1 MGFTFLSPVVNGEV
15 PKSLFWGLLHSH
27 GLPMS
32 VFSCCPFYSEE
43 KVAPHEAAFS
53 PQRNPVP
60 SHPLCPMSS
69 VSAWSTAAAVRG
81 TTARARHESPVIS
94 AEIDDEV
101 LDFSA
106 VFPVDT
112 EFYLFPEKVRG
123 EKAVPSFDVPCPV
136 LSFLMRILE
145 IYGAGFFKTA
155 GLSCPSTI

>member
-1 MGFTFLSPVVNGEV
+1 MVRFFHLISSVSIHLKRTGIQLYLNLLYTIIQEIG
-15 PKSLFWGLLHSH
+15 KSQAAW
-27 GLPMS
+27 LP
-32 VFSCCPFYSEE
+32 P
-43 KVAPHEAAFS
+43 

-69 VSAWSTAAAVRG
+69 VSAWSTAAAARSA
-81 TTARARHESPVIS
+81 TARAIHESPVIS

-112 EFYLFPEKVRG
+112 EFLPFSGKGEG

-155 GLSCPSTI
+155 GLSCSSTI

>member
-1 MGFTFLSPVVNGEV
+1 MGCLCPCFRAV
-15 PKSLFWGLLHSH
+15 LFI
-27 GLPMS
+27 
-32 VFSCCPFYSEE
+32 V
-43 KVAPHEAAFS
+43 KKKAAPHEAAFS

-69 VSAWSTAAAVRG
+69 VSAWSTAAAARSA
-81 TTARARHESPVIS
+81 TARARHESPVIS

-106 VFPVDT
+106 IYQFSLS
-112 EFYLFPEKVRG
+112 FYLFPEKVR
-123 EKAVPSFDVPCPV
+123 EKAVPSFDFPCPV
-136 LSFLMRILE
+136 LSFLMRNLE

>member
-1 MGFTFLSPVVNGEV
+1 M
-15 PKSLFWGLLHSH
+15 K
-27 GLPMS
+27 
-32 VFSCCPFYSEE
+32 
-43 KVAPHEAAFS
+43 KKAAPHEAAFS

-81 TTARARHESPVIS
+81 TTARAIHESPVIS

-112 EFYLFPEKVRG
+112 EFLPFSGKG
-123 EKAVPSFDVPCPV
+123 EGKKAVPSFDVPCPV
-136 LSFLMRILE
+136 LSFLMRTWKYTEPVSSKPRAFYVPLL
-145 IYGAGFFKTA
+145 YK
-155 GLSCPSTI
+155 

>member
-1 MGFTFLSPVVNGEV
+1 MA
-15 PKSLFWGLLHSH
+15 KCQSLFSGGCFIHMGCL
-27 GLPMS
+27 
-32 VFSCCPFYSEE
+32 CPCFRAVLFIV
-43 KVAPHEAAFS
+43 KKKAAPHEAAFS

-81 TTARARHESPVIS
+81 TTARAIHESPVIS

-112 EFYLFPEKVRG
+112 EFLPFSGKVEG
-123 EKAVPSFDVPCPV
+123 ERRYHLLISPAPSFHFLCALGNIRSRFLQNRGPFMS
-136 LSFLMRILE
+136 LYYISNGRSSFLKR
-145 IYGAGFFKTA
+145 
-155 GLSCPSTI
+155 

>member
-1 MGFTFLSPVVNGEV
+1 
-15 PKSLFWGLLHSH
+15 
-27 GLPMS
+27 
-32 VFSCCPFYSEE
+32 
-43 KVAPHEAAFS
+43 
-53 PQRNPVP
+53 
-60 SHPLCPMSS
+60 MSS
-69 VSAWSTAAAVRG
+69 VSAWSTAAAARG
-81 TTARARHESPVIS
+81 ATARAIHESPVIS

-112 EFYLFPEKVRG
+112 EFLPFSGKGEV

-136 LSFLMRILE
+136 HSFLMRILE

>member
-1 MGFTFLSPVVNGEV
+1 MVRFFHLFSSVSIHLKRTGIQLYLNLWYTIIQEIG
-15 PKSLFWGLLHSH
+15 KSQAAW
-27 GLPMS
+27 LP
-32 VFSCCPFYSEE
+32 P
-43 KVAPHEAAFS
+43 

-81 TTARARHESPVIS
+81 TTARAIHESPVIS

-112 EFYLFPEKVRG
+112 EFLPFSGKG
-123 EKAVPSFDVPCPV
+123 EGKGGTFSAFHHSIE
-136 LSFLMRILE
+136 SFLMRTWKHME
-145 IYGAGFFKTA
+145 
-155 GLSCPSTI
+155 

>member
-1 MGFTFLSPVVNGEV
+1 MA
-15 PKSLFWGLLHSH
+15 KCQSLFSGGCFIHMGCL
-27 GLPMS
+27 
-32 VFSCCPFYSEE
+32 CPCFRAVLFIV
-43 KVAPHEAAFS
+43 KKKAAPHEAAFS

-81 TTARARHESPVIS
+81 TTARAIHESPVIS

-106 VFPVDT
+106 IFSVYTDFLPFSGKG
-112 EFYLFPEKVRG
+112 EG

-136 LSFLMRILE
+136 LSFLMRNLE

>member
-1 MGFTFLSPVVNGEV
+1 MGCLCPCFRAV
-15 PKSLFWGLLHSH
+15 LFI
-27 GLPMS
+27 
-32 VFSCCPFYSEE
+32 V
-43 KVAPHEAAFS
+43 KKKAAPHEAAFS

-81 TTARARHESPVIS
+81 TTARAIHESPVIS

-112 EFYLFPEKVRG
+112 EFLPFSGKGEG
-123 EKAVPSFDVPCPV
+123 EKAVPFSSFHHSIE
-136 LSFLMRILE
+136 SFLMANWE
-145 IYGAGFFKTA
+145 TYGVISGRTA

>member
-1 MGFTFLSPVVNGEV
+1 MA
-15 PKSLFWGLLHSH
+15 KCQSLFSGGCFIHMGCL
-27 GLPMS
+27 
-32 VFSCCPFYSEE
+32 CPCFRAVLFIV
-43 KVAPHEAAFS
+43 KKKAAPHEAAFS

-69 VSAWSTAAAVRG
+69 VSAWSTAAAARSA
-81 TTARARHESPVIS
+81 TARARHESPVIS

-106 VFPVDT
+106 IFSVYTDFLP
-112 EFYLFPEKVRG
+112 FSGKG
-123 EKAVPSFDVPCPV
+123 EGKGGTFSAFHHSIE
-136 LSFLMRILE
+136 SFLMRILE

>member
-1 MGFTFLSPVVNGEV
+1 MGFTFLSPVVNGEM

-43 KVAPHEAAFS
+43 KSSSHEAAFS

-69 VSAWSTAAAVRG
+69 VSAWSTAAATRSA
-81 TTARARHESPVIS
+81 TARARHESPVIS
-94 AEIDDEV
+94 AVIDDEV

-112 EFYLFPEKVRG
+112 EFLPFSGKG
-123 EKAVPSFDVPCPV
+123 EGAKAVP
-136 LSFLMRILE
+136 FL
-145 IYGAGFFKTA
+145 
-155 GLSCPSTI
+155 PSITP

>member
-1 MGFTFLSPVVNGEV
+1 MGCLCPCFRAV
-15 PKSLFWGLLHSH
+15 LFI
-27 GLPMS
+27 
-32 VFSCCPFYSEE
+32 V
-43 KVAPHEAAFS
+43 KKKAAPHEAAFS

-81 TTARARHESPVIS
+81 TTARAIHESPVIS

-112 EFYLFPEKVRG
+112 DFLPFSGKG
-123 EKAVPSFDVPCPV
+123 ERKGGTFSAFHHSIE
-136 LSFLMRILE
+136 SFLMRTWKHME
-145 IYGAGFFKTA
+145 
-155 GLSCPSTI
+155 

>member
-1 MGFTFLSPVVNGEV
+1 MA
-15 PKSLFWGLLHSH
+15 KCQSLFSGGLLHSH

-32 VFSCCPFYSEE
+32 MFSCCPFYSEE
-43 KVAPHEAAFS
+43 KAAPHEAAFS

-69 VSAWSTAAAVRG
+69 VSAWSTAAAARSA
-81 TTARARHESPVIS
+81 TARARHESPVIS

-106 VFPVDT
+106 IFSVYTDFLP
-112 EFYLFPEKVRG
+112 FSGKG
-123 EKAVPSFDVPCPV
+123 EGKGGTFSAFHHSIE
-136 LSFLMRILE
+136 SFLMANWE
-145 IYGAGFFKTA
+145 TYGVISGRTA